1 MEDRIY
7 TIGEIKEMCM
17 QSYMRGMSIQY
28 DNDMK
33 IKRKNTTP
41 PFSKTGRAISVNAP
55 PEELFMRTASS
66 EDQPL

>member
-33 IKRKNTTP
+33 IKRKTYNV
-41 PFSKTGRAISVNAP
+41 VN
-55 PEELFMRTASS
+55 
-66 EDQPL
+66 

>member
-41 PFSKTGRAISVNAP
+41 PFSKWVD
-55 PEELFMRTASS
+55 ELIKTCPINRFK
-66 EDQPL
+66 